1 MEMIRKNLNNTIN
14 MSLFN
19 ITKSNTIVDGF
30 ITTFFLCAV
39 SFVMKFWSDINYEDM
54 FNYSSCFFSK
64 KRVVFLTG
72 NVSHVI
78 GGYHS
83 HPVITSNFGDRF
95 KALWSMISTMENN
108 DIYEIT
114 ENNDFDESSK
124 NDLFFVSQK
133 QEFIINRELK
143 IYAKTIIT
151 KRKTEGKSKSDKS
164 EEITTDIISIEIFSF
179 VSSLQEIK
187 NFLDDITQKY
197 LEKVA
202 NNRQYKQFVYTL
214 ENVKYEDSTLQCW
227 SECEFKTTR
236 SFQNMFFDNKQEF
249 IDKINFFV
257 ENEEWHYQKGIPYTL
272 GIGLHGPPGTGKTS
286 LIKCLAVAL
295 KRHIVN
301 LNIKLIKTRKQLY
314 EFYYENRY
322 NYENPKKSISF
333 DKKIIII
340 EDIDCMGDIV
350 AERTLKHQVLE
361 STDNIQQMISIMKK
375 NDETKM
381 LLPTFI
387 NDDPVT
393 LDDILNLWDGIR
405 ETPGR
410 VLVITSNH
418 YDKLDKALKRP
429 GRIDISLE
437 LSYASHQVI
446 SDMYFHFFG
455 KKIDDRLQQIKPHF
469 YTPSEI
475 TNIYRS
481 SRLDEEFIARLL
493 KNEKVE

>member
-1 MEMIRKNLNNTIN
+1 
-14 MSLFN
+14 
-19 ITKSNTIVDGF
+19 
-30 ITTFFLCAV
+30 
-39 SFVMKFWSDINYEDM
+39 
-54 FNYSSCFFSK
+54 
-64 KRVVFLTG
+64 
-72 NVSHVI
+72 
-78 GGYHS
+78 
-83 HPVITSNFGDRF
+83 
-95 KALWSMISTMENN
+95 
-108 DIYEIT
+108 
-114 ENNDFDESSK
+114 
-124 NDLFFVSQK
+124 
-133 QEFIINRELK
+133 
-143 IYAKTIIT
+143 
-151 KRKTEGKSKSDKS
+151 
-164 EEITTDIISIEIFSF
+164 
-179 VSSLQEIK
+179 
-187 NFLDDITQKY
+187 
-197 LEKVA
+197 
-202 NNRQYKQFVYTL
+202 
-214 ENVKYEDSTLQCW
+214 
-227 SECEFKTTR
+227 
-236 SFQNMFFDNKQEF
+236 MFFDNKQEF

-350 AERTLKHQVLE
+350 AERTLKDQVLE
-361 STDNIQQMISIMKK
+361 STDNIQQMIAIMKK

-455 KKIDDRLQQIKPHF
+455 KKIDGRLQQIKPHF